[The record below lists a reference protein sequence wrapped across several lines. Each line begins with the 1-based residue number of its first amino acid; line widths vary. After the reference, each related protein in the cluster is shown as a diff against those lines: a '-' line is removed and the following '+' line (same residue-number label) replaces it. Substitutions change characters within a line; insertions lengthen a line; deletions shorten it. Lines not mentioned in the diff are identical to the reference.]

1 MWSGESGMGHSNR
14 EEGMR
19 KVCRVLNLETFR
31 VNHPLPFD
39 KRAKPYRFRPI
50 SLEMPL
56 PRA

>member
-1 MWSGESGMGHSNR
+1 ML
-14 EEGMR
+14 
-19 KVCRVLNLETFR
+19 KVWRVLDLRAFR
-31 VNHPLPFD
+31 VNHPLPFG